1 MFKFTKKSTCK
12 INEKEQIILAI
23 NKDIKLLEEAKIYIS
38 YIELSGTA
46 EVVAIKQ
53 QALKLAESCKM
64 LLLQCLDLY
73 TNLLSPRSNRLNER
87 RIVEGEI
94 IQILNKLD
102 EILPNCKL
110 RYMQIEKE
118 VLPLINQLYEKIN
131 ICSEF

>member
-73 TNLLSPRSNRLNER
+73 TNLLSPRSNRLNKR

>member
-38 YIELSGTA
+38 YIESGTA

-73 TNLLSPRSNRLNER
+73 TNLLSPRSNRLNKR